1 MMPHILIALQGV
13 GAAREPPLR
22 VPRMQIRCRGR
33 PTPPPPGPTH
43 GWGPCQSS
51 LSALDGYL
59 QFRVLLFL
67 LIDPA
72 FDVPLFPRADCEGRR
87 RHVFTNR
94 RAAAHV
100 GAGADCPRRAELSI
114 AAADCAVVDDGLVLR
129 RAIVVARDR
138 AGA

>member
-1 MMPHILIALQGV
+1 MMPHILIALQGRGGSRAAPTSCTNANPMQGQTSASAP
-13 GAAREPPLR
+13 GADT
-22 VPRMQIRCRGR
+22 RM
-33 PTPPPPGPTH
+33 
-43 GWGPCQSS
+43 GPCQSS

-72 FDVPLFPRADCEGRR
+72 FDVPLFPRADREGLR

-100 GAGADCPRRAELSI
+100 GAGADSHRRDELSV
-114 AAADCAVVDDGLVLR
+114 AADERAVVDDGLVLR
-129 RAIVVARDR
+129 RA
-138 AGA
+138 